1 MKNAFCLI
9 AYLFRSS
16 SYRTSLYYPF
26 CFIYP
31 LSMMHTLMTTLY
43 FGVVCLHQYQL
54 KLAINGTSVSGTSA
68 RQLTFPQGIFA
79 HDKTKRLYVSDMFNN
94 RIQIFPLDRSTT
106 TDCTGVWLDKE
117 KKNFYVRYR
126 ILKWSSKTNSTLI
139 VAGETGQ
146 KEPRANHLNEPQGIY
161 VDSTTQA
168 AYIADLI
175 NHRVQKWAKDAKE
188 GVTVAGSSDG
198 DPGSFVKSLDRPYG
212 LRVDEE
218 TKIVYVVDLL
228 NNQFQRWKHDENEG
242 DTIAGGNAMV
252 EIVLFQLLF
261 KQILFEVF
269 VKKAIEI

>member
-1 MKNAFCLI
+1 
-9 AYLFRSS
+9 
-16 SYRTSLYYPF
+16 
-26 CFIYP
+26 
-31 LSMMHTLMTTLY
+31 MTTLY

-106 TDCTGVWLDKE
+106 T
-117 KKNFYVRYR
+117 
-126 ILKWSSKTNSTLI
+126 

-161 VDSTTQA
+161 VDSTTQTV
-168 AYIADLI
+168 YIADLI
-175 NHRVQKWAKDAKE
+175 KHRVQKWAKHAKE

-198 DPGSFVKSLDRPYG
+198 DPGSYVKSLDRPYG